1 MVSLVVNG
9 TFPKD
14 SNIVDKIRSSEVII
28 ATDGAA
34 NSLLKNNITPHYVV
48 GDLDSIDSD
57 TQNSVEHTINTPDQS
72 KTDLE
77 KALEWCTDNN
87 YLSLSIF
94 GISGKSED
102 HFLGNFFTI
111 NEFVDKIQCVI
122 YTDYSIITPCIGKNE
137 FDSFSGQTVSL
148 ITLQNHSIVSS
159 TNLEYPLDSYK
170 LVPSSKA
177 IRNKSLGTSF
187 IIECSEPLMVFQS
200 ID

>member
-1 MVSLVVNG
+1 MVALVVNG

-48 GDLDSIDSD
+48 GDLDSIDSG
-57 TQNSVEHTINTPDQS
+57 TQESVKHTINTPDQS

-77 KALEWCTDNN
+77 KALEWCVDNN

-111 NEFVDKIQCVI
+111 NEFVDQIQCII
-122 YTDYSIITPCIGKNE
+122 YTDYSIITPCVGENE
-137 FDSFSGQTVSL
+137 FDSFVGQAVSL

-187 IIECSEPLMVFQS
+187 TIECSEPLMVFQT
-200 ID
+200 IL

>member
-1 MVSLVVNG
+1 MVALVVNG

-34 NSLLKNNITPHYVV
+34 NSLLKNNITPHYVI
-48 GDLDSIDSD
+48 GDLDSIDSG
-57 TQNSVEHTINTPDQS
+57 TQDSVKHTINTPDQS

-77 KALEWCTDNN
+77 KALEWCVDNN

-111 NEFVDKIQCVI
+111 NEFVDQIQCII
-122 YTDYSIITPCIGKNE
+122 YTDYSIITPCVGENE
-137 FDSFSGQTVSL
+137 FDSFVGQAVSL

-187 IIECSEPLMVFQS
+187 TIECSEPLMVFQT
-200 ID
+200 IL

>member
-1 MVSLVVNG
+1 MVALVVNG

-48 GDLDSIDSD
+48 GDLDSIDSG
-57 TQNSVEHTINTPDQS
+57 TQDSVKHTINTPDQS

-77 KALEWCTDNN
+77 KALEWCVENN

-111 NEFVDKIQCVI
+111 NEFVDQIQCII
-122 YTDYSIITPCIGKNE
+122 YTDYSIITPCVGENE
-137 FDSFSGQTVSL
+137 FDSFVGQAVSL

-187 IIECSEPLMVFQS
+187 TIECSEPLMVFQT
-200 ID
+200 IL

>member
-1 MVSLVVNG
+1 MIALVVNG

-14 SNIVDKIRSSEVII
+14 SNIVDQIRSSEVII

-48 GDLDSIDSD
+48 GDLDSIDSG
-57 TQNSVEHTINTPDQS
+57 TQDSVKHTINTPDQS

-77 KALEWCTDNN
+77 KALEWCVDNN

-111 NEFVDKIQCVI
+111 NEFVDQIQCVI
-122 YTDYSIITPCIGKNE
+122 YTDYSIITPCVGENE
-137 FDSFSGQTVSL
+137 FDSFPGQAVSL

-159 TNLEYPLDSYK
+159 MNLEYPLDSYK

-187 IIECSEPLMVFQS
+187 TIECSEPLMVFQTRK
-200 ID
+200 

>member
-1 MVSLVVNG
+1 MVALVVNG

-48 GDLDSIDSD
+48 GDLDSIDSG
-57 TQNSVEHTINTPDQS
+57 TQDSVKHTINTPDQS

-77 KALEWCTDNN
+77 KALEWCVDNN

-111 NEFVDKIQCVI
+111 NEFVDQIQCVI
-122 YTDYSIITPCIGKNE
+122 YTDYSIITPCVGENE
-137 FDSFSGQTVSL
+137 FDSFAGQAVSL

-187 IIECSEPLMVFQS
+187 TIECSEPLMVFQS
-200 ID
+200 TD

>member
-1 MVSLVVNG
+1 MK
-9 TFPKD
+9 F
-14 SNIVDKIRSSEVII
+14 
-28 ATDGAA
+28 
-34 NSLLKNNITPHYVV
+34 SLLKNNITPHYVV
-48 GDLDSIDSD
+48 GDLDSIDSA
-57 TQNSVEHTINTPDQS
+57 TQDSIEHAINIPDQS

-200 ID
+200 MN

>member
-1 MVSLVVNG
+1 MVALVVNG

-48 GDLDSIDSD
+48 GDLDSIDSG
-57 TQNSVEHTINTPDQS
+57 TQDSVKHTINTPDQS

-77 KALEWCTDNN
+77 KALEWCVDNN

-111 NEFVDKIQCVI
+111 NEFVDQIQCII
-122 YTDYSIITPCIGKNE
+122 YTDYSIITPCVGENE
-137 FDSFSGQTVSL
+137 FDSFVGQAVSL

-187 IIECSEPLMVFQS
+187 TIECSEPLMVFQT
-200 ID
+200 IL

>member
-1 MVSLVVNG
+1 MVALVVNG

-57 TQNSVEHTINTPDQS
+57 TQDSVKHTINTPDQS

-77 KALEWCTDNN
+77 KALEWCVDNN

-111 NEFVDKIQCVI
+111 NEFVDQIQCII
-122 YTDYSIITPCIGKNE
+122 YTDYSIITPCVGENE
-137 FDSFSGQTVSL
+137 FDSFVGQAVSL

-187 IIECSEPLMVFQS
+187 TIECSEPLMVFQA
-200 ID
+200 IL

>member
-1 MVSLVVNG
+1 MVALVVNG

-48 GDLDSIDSD
+48 GDLDSIDSG
-57 TQNSVEHTINTPDQS
+57 TQDSVKHTINTPDQS

-77 KALEWCTDNN
+77 KALEWCVDNN

-111 NEFVDKIQCVI
+111 NEFVDQIQCII
-122 YTDYSIITPCIGKNE
+122 YTDYSIITPCVGENE
-137 FDSFSGQTVSL
+137 FDSFVGQAVSL

-187 IIECSEPLMVFQS
+187 TIECTEPLMVFQT
-200 ID
+200 IL